1 VSDGRKRL
9 WGALSTLCLTALGT
23 SVLSAT
29 PSSAE
34 PTIADVRERVATL
47 YHEAEQASERV
58 NDARLRLRSA
68 RADLDRVSKRLQR
81 QRSEYDAV
89 RDQVVAT
96 VRAQVEGET
105 LVTTSQVLLSEDA
118 DTFIHQMTTVDEYTQ
133 RQTELARRLREQAE
147 VLDAREARAERIV
160 AAIADDRAALVEDK
174 AEIEG
179 KAGAAEALLDRLEEE
194 RREAREAL
202 RARQAAQVSRDAA
215 RATSDTGTREATG
228 PAPAP
233 TPAPAPAASGG
244 AAAAVQYA
252 MAQVGDSYVY
262 GAAGPDAFDCSGLTM
277 MAWAQGGVSLPH
289 SSSAQM
295 GSGTPVSSSALQP
308 GDLVFY
314 YSPVSHVGIYVGGGM
329 IVHAANPSTGV
340 NTAPVG
346 SMPIA
351 GAVRPG

>member
-1 VSDGRKRL
+1 VSDGRMRL
-9 WGALSTLCLTALGT
+9 CGALSTLCLTALGT

-47 YHEAEQASERV
+47 YHEAEQASERA
-58 NDARLRLRSA
+58 NDARLRLRAA
-68 RADLDRVSKRLQR
+68 RADLGRVSHRLER
-81 QRSEYDAV
+81 QRSAYESV
-89 RDQVVAT
+89 RAQVVAT
-96 VRAQVEGET
+96 VRAQVQGET
-105 LVTTSQVLLSEDA
+105 LVTASQVLLSDDA

-133 RQTELARRLREQAE
+133 AQTELARRLHEQAQ
-147 VLDAREARAERIV
+147 VLDRREARAERIV
-160 AAIADDRAALVEDK
+160 TGIAADRAALVEDK
-174 AEIEG
+174 AEIDR
-179 KAGAAEALLDRLEEE
+179 KAAAAKALLDRLEEE

-202 RARQAAQVSRDAA
+202 EARQAARVSRDAA
-215 RATSDTGTREATG
+215 RASSEAAA
-228 PAPAP
+228 PSAPAA
-233 TPAPAPAASGG
+233 PAPAPAASGS
-244 AAAAVQYA
+244 AAAAVQFA

-262 GAAGPDAFDCSGLTM
+262 GAAGPDAYDCSGLTM
-277 MAWAQGGVSLPH
+277 MAWAQAGVALPH

-295 GSGTPVSSSALQP
+295 GSGTPVSASALQP

-340 NTAPVG
+340 TTAPVG